1 MRIWIT
7 IALITMC
14 FGASAQNAD
23 KEIRKVLRDQQE
35 AWNNGNMEEYM
46 KGYWNSDSLVFI
58 GKSGPRYGWKNTLE
72 NYKKSYPDKR
82 TMGFLTFDILKVEQL
97 SVDVAFVIGKWKL
110 SREKDEPQGSFTLLF
125 KKINGEWVIVTD
137 HSS

>member
-7 IALITMC
+7 LTLMVLSLGAL
-14 FGASAQNAD
+14 AQSAD
-23 KEIRKVLRDQQE
+23 KEIKKVLYDQQV
-35 AWNNGNMEEYM
+35 AWNNGDMEEYM

-58 GKSGPRYGWKNTLE
+58 GKSGPKYGWKNTLE

-82 TMGFLTFDILKVEQL
+82 MMGVLSFDILKVEQL
-97 SVDVAFVIGKWKL
+97 SNEAAFVIGKWKL
-110 SREKDEPQGSFTLLF
+110 VREKDEPQGCFTLLF
-125 KKINGEWVIVTD
+125 KKINGTWFIVTD